1 MAALQACPGP
11 DRRPKTPRFIPPPG
25 ACDCHAHVFGPAAIF
40 PFSPER
46 SYTPE
51 DCTVEDYAGL
61 LDALGFSRGV
71 IVHGGA
77 HGTDN
82 RATLNALARLGERV
96 RGVAVIRAGLPDT
109 EVQAMHEAGMR
120 GCRISTVVR
129 GGANFTDM
137 EALAAQTAPLR
148 WHLVLHLHRSD
159 ELVEL
164 APRLRR
170 IGNDFVLDHL
180 GRITAQEGER
190 SAAFRTLLDLLDT
203 GRCWVK
209 LASLYRLSSVA
220 YPHRDML
227 PMIHRVVAARPDR
240 IIWGS
245 NWPHPIHTGPMPN
258 DGDLVDLIPLWVPD
272 AGERQKMLVDNPET
286 LYGFSPRTRERPPE
300 GLRSL
305 L

>member
-1 MAALQACPGP
+1 MQPCPGP
-11 DRRPKTPRFIPPPG
+11 DRRPKKPRFTPPPG
-25 ACDCHAHVFGPAAIF
+25 ACDCHAHVFGPASTF
-40 PFSPER
+40 PFSIER

-51 DCTVEDYAGL
+51 DCSGEEYASL
-61 LDALGFSRGV
+61 LDTLGFDRGV

-82 RATLNALARLGERV
+82 RVTLNALTRLGNRA
-96 RGVAVIRAGLPDT
+96 RGEAVIRAGLPDS
-109 EVQAMHEAGMR
+109 EVQAMHDAGMR

-148 WHLVLHLHRSD
+148 WHLVLHLHRSA

-170 IGNDFVLDHL
+170 IGCDFVLDHL
-180 GRITAQEGER
+180 GRVTAQEGEH
-190 SAAFRTLLDLLDT
+190 SPGFQTILDLLDT
-203 GRCWVK
+203 DRCWVK
-209 LASLYRLSSVA
+209 LASLYRLSA
-220 YPHRDML
+220 EPYPHRDML
-227 PMIHRVVAARPDR
+227 GMIHRIVEARPDR

-245 NWPHPIHTGPMPN
+245 NWPHPIHAGVMPN

-272 AGERQKMLVDNPET
+272 ARDRQRMLVENPET
-286 LYGFSPRTRERPPE
+286 LYGFSPSMR
-300 GLRSL
+300 
-305 L
+305 